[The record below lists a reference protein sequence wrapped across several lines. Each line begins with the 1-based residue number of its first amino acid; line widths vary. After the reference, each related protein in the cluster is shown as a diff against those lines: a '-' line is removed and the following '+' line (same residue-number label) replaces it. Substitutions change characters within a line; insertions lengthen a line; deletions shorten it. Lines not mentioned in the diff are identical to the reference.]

1 MAEYT
6 NIVPPRIPF
15 LDGETGFVSREW
27 YQFFFSLFQLTGSG
41 TNNFSLTDL
50 QLGPPTLDDL
60 SLSATIVF
68 PDFNVS
74 TADTNAIQAL
84 TATQD
89 DTLNW
94 LGLHT

>member
-15 LDGETGFVSREW
+15 LDKDTGFVSREW
-27 YQFFFSLFQLTGSG
+27 YQFFFSLFNLTGAG
-41 TNNFSLTDL
+41 TNNVSLSDL
-50 QLGPPTLDDL
+50 QIGPPALD
-60 SLSATIVF
+60 SANLSASIVF
-68 PDFNVS
+68 PDFDVS

-84 TATQD
+84 TTTQD

>member
-6 NIVPPRIPF
+6 NIVAPRIPF
-15 LDGETGFVSREW
+15 IDNDTGFVSREW
-27 YQFFFSLFQLTGSG
+27 YQFFLSLFNLTGAG
-41 TNNFSLTDL
+41 VNNVSLLDL
-50 QLGPPTLDDL
+50 QVGPPLLDDL

-84 TATQD
+84 ATTQD
-89 DTLNW
+89 DSLNW

>member
-15 LDGETGFVSREW
+15 LDATTGFVSREW
-27 YQFFFSLFQLTGSG
+27 YQFFFSLFNLTGAGAS
-41 TNNFSLTDL
+41 NVSLTDL
-50 QLGPPTLDDL
+50 QVGPPPLEV
-60 SLSATIVF
+60 SALGAIVL
-68 PDFNVS
+68 PDFTS
-74 TADTNAIQAL
+74 SMADTNAIQAL
-84 TATQD
+84 ATAQD